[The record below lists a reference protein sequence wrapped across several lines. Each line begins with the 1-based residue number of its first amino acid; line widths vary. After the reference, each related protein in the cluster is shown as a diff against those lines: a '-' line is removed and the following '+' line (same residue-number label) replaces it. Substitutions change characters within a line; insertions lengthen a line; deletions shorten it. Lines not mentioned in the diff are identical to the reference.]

1 MNPKMLTIAI
11 ILLGTPSIVVAQSD
25 ELLPNEVGEQQATPE
40 APKAPEQ
47 GALPECPRHPRGVKP
62 CR

>member
-1 MNPKMLTIAI
+1 MQQ
-11 ILLGTPSIVVAQSD
+11 LGSFCKFSYHHRIVVAQSD

>member
-1 MNPKMLTIAI
+1 MQQ
-11 ILLGTPSIVVAQSD
+11 LGSFCKFSYPHRIVVAQFD

-47 GALPECPRHPRGVKP
+47 GALPECPRHPRGVKR